1 MYTKTSIV
9 LTDEDKYILRNVKLP
24 DNPCIKS
31 DNPCIKC
38 GIDIYSCT
46 GCHDYTEYK
55 KAIKIYEDKGLDD
68 YMRTIK
74 SINSTNKLI
83 QESVQRRNEMFYKL
97 PVEIREV
104 VNNLISE

>member
-9 LTDEDKYILRNVKLP
+9 LTDEDKYILRNVEIP
-24 DNPCIKS
+24 DS
-31 DNPCIKC
+31 PCIKC
-38 GIDIYSCT
+38 GSDSYSCT
-46 GCHDYTEYK
+46 GCDNYTEYK
-55 KAIKIYEDKGLDD
+55 KTIKIYEDKGLID

-83 QESVQRRNEMFYKL
+83 KESVQRRNEMFYKL

-104 VNNLISE
+104 VNNLISDMV